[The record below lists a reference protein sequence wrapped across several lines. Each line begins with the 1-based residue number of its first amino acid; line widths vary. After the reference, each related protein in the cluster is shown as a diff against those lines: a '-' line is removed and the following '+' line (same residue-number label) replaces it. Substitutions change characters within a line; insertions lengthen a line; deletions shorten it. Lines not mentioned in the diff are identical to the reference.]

1 LDVCE
6 TEVPITKQS
15 PERTTK
21 MTISNQLSWEETA
34 QAMAVSGEDW
44 SEWNTTVA
52 DGLEEIPWDVEKGE

>member
-1 LDVCE
+1 
-6 TEVPITKQS
+6 
-15 PERTTK
+15 